1 MRLVGLD
8 VKIEKWKREA
18 TDNGSSQ
25 RGKGVCPSEE

>member
-18 TDNGSSQ
+18 
-25 RGKGVCPSEE
+25 KGTCWVMAPYFL